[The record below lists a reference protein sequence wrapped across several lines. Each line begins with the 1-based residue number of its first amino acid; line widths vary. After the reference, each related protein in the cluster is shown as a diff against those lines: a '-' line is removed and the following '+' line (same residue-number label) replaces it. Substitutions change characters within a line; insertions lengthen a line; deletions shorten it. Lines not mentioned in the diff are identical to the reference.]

1 MTFKKTGLDQSQ
13 GINTP
18 STQAHSTP
26 PSLHIIDLLI
36 SLPLLMNEYPV
47 RIVAAM
53 LDIRPTKLRI
63 IKLIALLFISMHLFA
78 CIFWKVWLS
87 QLPLQCKLS
96 KQGPSL
102 SFSSDSPTTIYL
114 QPRCFWGSLVLV
126 LALPSCAPLRPFHH
140 PVYSPYQA
148 PESLFEHKRG

>member
-78 CIFWKVWLS
+78 CIFWKV
-87 QLPLQCKLS
+87 
-96 KQGPSL
+96 
-102 SFSSDSPTTIYL
+102 
-114 QPRCFWGSLVLV
+114 
-126 LALPSCAPLRPFHH
+126 
-140 PVYSPYQA
+140 
-148 PESLFEHKRG
+148 